1 VEHNSCTNVG
11 SENGAA
17 WCATEVDSEGVV
29 VKNTWEDC
37 QAGCPVEE
45 SVVLDL

>member
-1 VEHNSCTNVG
+1 VG

-17 WCATEVDSEGVV
+17 WCATQVDSDGAV

-37 QAGCPVEE
+37 QAGCPIEE
-45 SVVLDL
+45 VILDI